1 MPDTPPQVRYV
12 PAARK
17 KMPKSR
23 IAARIVLVAVWFV
36 ILLIPAF
43 FILMVVNGEF
53 SLTLGD
59 APEQKLRIWLVSE
72 IRERGFGISTGSV
85 ASRDEQNVC
94 VQTDLRYVLWQ
105 GSQESSVYCEC
116 FARPDRS
123 TEWSYV
129 SGGEGTCAERPEE
142 SSP

>member
-1 MPDTPPQVRYV
+1 M
-12 PAARK
+12 
-17 KMPKSR
+17 
-23 IAARIVLVAVWFV
+23 LVVVWFI

-43 FILMVVNGEF
+43 FILMVINGEF

-85 ASRDEQNVC
+85 TSRDEQNVC
-94 VQTDLRYVLWQ
+94 VQTDLRYLLWQ
-105 GSQESSVYCEC
+105 GSQEPSVYCEC
-116 FARPDRS
+116 FERLDAAA
-123 TEWSYV
+123 EWSYTIGWQA
-129 SGGEGTCAERPEE
+129 SCAERPEE